1 MNLSKASEVIPSK
14 IFDASSIDNPR
25 CNNTGLDEVFE
36 PVGGV
41 LVDLV
46 VESIGG
52 HAAPALKY
60 AMKASLD
67 GGQP

>member
-1 MNLSKASEVIPSK
+1 MELSELPHVLGFEVD
-14 IFDASSIDNPR
+14 DASAIDNPR

-36 PVGGV
+36 PIGSV

-46 VESIGG
+46 VEGIGG